1 MNTTHIS
8 QKAIV
13 LAMGI
18 FLQNVHSAGRIDFLE
33 GNVSVTSA
41 SGQLRIP
48 KKGERFEAG
57 EAIATGRDGEMH
69 VHMDDNGLIA
79 MRANTFLRIEAY
91 KADGGLDDVAAFR
104 LLRGSFRSI
113 TGWIGKNN
121 PQKYAVQTSTATIGI
136 RGTDHET
143 LVIGDGDGAGT
154 YDKVNS
160 GETEMVTPVGKV
172 TIFPGQSAYT
182 PKAGSQPPALLAVIP
197 AFFVVTKNEQIIED
211 NKKVLEDSREQRL
224 QDKQKDNVRKGTD
237 SNGRP
242 KIGDP
247 EDGSKA
253 LKAFEEFLRAF
264 EVGNIALLRQKLDP
278 SMIGYQQL
286 LDNIIQENNECKQM
300 RVTLLNTK
308 VQAGPDLA
316 VLQTSWEKR
325 CLLLPNFSP
334 KLVTGRSTVL
344 LHLGQGGWTFAAI
357 TGGNMLERTNPKNTP
372 NTPTSPT
379 SPTSPN
385 TPTSPTSPNTPN
397 TPNSNNSI
405 SLTNAANVTVAV
417 KTLATLSVVNGGATY
432 AGAAILSGQNALPF
446 TITVTDPDRVGAASV
461 NVVLTSPAPASD
473 ALVLTLP
480 AVTPGSSQFR
490 VTTVNFSKAGGS
502 LACGT
507 AMPSNPTS
515 LEICPS
521 TNVTVS
527 FTDTTTPSGSSQVVT
542 QTVSV
547 P

>member
-1 MNTTHIS
+1 MNTTHVS

-18 FLQNVHSAGRIDFLE
+18 FLHNAHAAGRIDFLE

-48 KKGERFEAG
+48 VKGERLEAG

-121 PQKYAVQTSTATIGI
+121 PQKYAVRTSTTTIGI

-160 GETEMVTPVGKV
+160 GETEMVTPLGKV
-172 TIFPGQSAYT
+172 TILPGQSAFT
-182 PKAGSQPPALLAVIP
+182 PKGGSQPPALLAVIP
-197 AFFVVTKNEQIIED
+197 AFFLVTKNEKIIEE
-211 NKKVLEDSREQRL
+211 NKKILEDSREQKL
-224 QDKQKDNVRKGTD
+224 EDKQKDNVRKGTD
-237 SNGRP
+237 SNGKP
-242 KIGDP
+242 KIGEL
-247 EDGSKA
+247 EDGNKA

-264 EVGNIALLRQKLDP
+264 EAGNIALLRQKLDP

-286 LDNIIQENNECKQM
+286 LDNITQENNDCKQI

-325 CLLLPNFSP
+325 CLLLPNFTP

-357 TGGNMLERTNPKNTP
+357 TGGSMLERTSASTKGNTT
-372 NTPTSPT
+372 NTT
-379 SPTSPN
+379 N
-385 TPTSPTSPNTPN
+385 TT
-397 TPNSNNSI
+397 NSSG
-405 SLTNAANVTVAV
+405 AA

-473 ALVLTLP
+473 TLVLTLP

-490 VTTVNFSKAGGS
+490 VTTVNFSKAAGGVG
-502 LACGT
+502 CGT
-507 AMPSNPTS
+507 AAPSNPTS
-515 LEICPS
+515 LEICP
-521 TNVTVS
+521 TTTITVS
-527 FTDTTTPSGSSQVVT
+527 FTDTTTPLGTAQVVT

>member
-1 MNTTHIS
+1 MNTNHMS
-8 QKAIV
+8 QKALILV
-13 LAMGI
+13 FSLL
-18 FLQNVHSAGRIDFLE
+18 LQNVYAAGKIDFIE
-33 GNVSVTSA
+33 GSVSVTSA
-41 SGQLRIP
+41 TGQLRIP
-48 KKGERFEAG
+48 AKGDRVEAG
-57 EAIATGRDGEMH
+57 EAIVTGRDGEMH

-79 MRANTFLRIEAY
+79 MRASTFLRIEAY
-91 KADGGLDDVAAFR
+91 KADGGLEDVAAFR

-121 PQKYAVQTSTATIGI
+121 PQKYAVRTATTTIGI

-143 LVIGDGDGAGT
+143 LVIGDGNDAGT

-172 TIFPGQSAYT
+172 TILPGQSGFT

-197 AFFVVTKNEQIIED
+197 AFFAVTKNEKVIEE
-211 NKKVLEDSREQRL
+211 NKKILEDSRDQKLE
-224 QDKQKDNVRKGTD
+224 DKQKDNVRKGTD
-237 SNGRP
+237 SSGKP

-247 EDGSKA
+247 EDGRKA
-253 LKAFEEFLRAF
+253 LKAFEDFLRAF
-264 EVGNIALLRQKLDP
+264 EAGNIALVRQKLDI

-286 LDNIIQENNECKQM
+286 LDNITQENNECKQM
-300 RVTLLNTK
+300 RVTLLNTQ
-308 VQAGPDLA
+308 VQTGPDLV

-325 CLLLPNFSP
+325 CLLLPNFTP

-344 LHLGQGGWTFAAI
+344 LHLGQGGWTLAAI
-357 TGGNMLERTNPKNTP
+357 TGGNMLERTNLSNTG
-372 NTPTSPT
+372 NTAKT
-379 SPTSPN
+379 
-385 TPTSPTSPNTPN
+385 
-397 TPNSNNSI
+397 
-405 SLTNAANVTVAV
+405 TNPLSAA

-461 NVVLTSPAPASD
+461 NVVLTSPAPAND
-473 ALVLTLP
+473 TLALTLP

-490 VTTVNFSKAGGS
+490 VTTVNFSKAGGGVG
-502 LACGT
+502 CGT
-507 AMPSNPTS
+507 AAPSNPTS
-515 LEICPS
+515 LEICAA

-527 FTDTTTPSGSSQVVT
+527 FTDTTTPSGTSQVVT

>member
-1 MNTTHIS
+1 
-8 QKAIV
+8 
-13 LAMGI
+13 MGI
-18 FLQNVHSAGRIDFLE
+18 FLQNVHAAGRIDFLE

-48 KKGERFEAG
+48 IKGERLEAG

-121 PQKYAVQTSTATIGI
+121 PQKYAVRTSTATIGI

-172 TIFPGQSAYT
+172 TILSGQSAYT

-197 AFFVVTKNEQIIED
+197 AFFLATKNEKSIEE
-211 NKKVLEDSREQRL
+211 NKKILEDSRDQKLE
-224 QDKQKDNVRKGTD
+224 DKQKDNVRKGTD
-237 SNGRP
+237 SNGKP
-242 KIGDP
+242 KIGEL
-247 EDGSKA
+247 EDGNKA

-286 LDNIIQENNECKQM
+286 LDSITQENNECKQM

-325 CLLLPNFSP
+325 CLLLPNFTP
-334 KLVTGRSTVL
+334 KLVTGRSTIL
-344 LHLGQGGWTFAAI
+344 LHLGQSGWTVAAI
-357 TGGNMLERTNPKNTP
+357 TGGNMLERTSLGNTGGSP
-372 NTPTSPT
+372 NAASPT
-379 SPTSPN
+379 G
-385 TPTSPTSPNTPN
+385 
-397 TPNSNNSI
+397 
-405 SLTNAANVTVAV
+405 AV
-417 KTLATLSVVNGGATY
+417 RTLATLSVVNGGATY

-446 TITVTDPDRVGAASV
+446 TVTVTDPDRVGAASV
-461 NVVLTSPAPASD
+461 NVVLTSPAPAND
-473 ALVLTLP
+473 TLVLTLP

-490 VTTVNFSKAGGS
+490 VTTVNFSKAGGFI
-502 LACGT
+502 ACGT
-507 AMPSNPTS
+507 AAPSNPTS
-515 LEICPS
+515 LEICP
-521 TNVTVS
+521 TTTVTVS
-527 FTDTTTPSGSSQVVT
+527 FTDTTTPSGTTQVVT